1 MAGYLLSVVQRAIC
15 WATMSASSC
24 NDDVTISC
32 SCYSQ
37 RRLRGILQYHL
48 RPLSSCNAVRTAFT
62 AVTRVQIPSGTP
74 NLFRNLRAIVE
85 IFVGT
90 KRHNSDRI
98 TTSCAVQSQL
108 FSRISVIFSQA
119 QQVFGRSNTHS
130 SGRPP
135 HLARCSAKVRA
146 KLSTASSTTT
156 LTRTQREY
164 FNREARKWIRGLHH
178 CGTPIPLAQNRA
190 D

>member
-1 MAGYLLSVVQRAIC
+1 MGMFSNVPPGSLQ
-15 WATMSASSC
+15 
-24 NDDVTISC
+24 
-32 SCYSQ
+32 
-37 RRLRGILQYHL
+37 GIAE
-48 RPLSSCNAVRTAFT
+48 RPLPCSYNVIQFVSFT

-164 FNREARKWIRGLHH
+164 FNREAKKWIRW
-178 CGTPIPLAQNRA
+178 LAPSRNSTSTCPKSC
-190 D
+190 